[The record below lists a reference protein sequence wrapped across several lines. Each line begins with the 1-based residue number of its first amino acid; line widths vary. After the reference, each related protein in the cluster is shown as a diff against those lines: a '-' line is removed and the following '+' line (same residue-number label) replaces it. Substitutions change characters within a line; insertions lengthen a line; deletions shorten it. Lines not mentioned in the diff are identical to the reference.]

1 MTDSHPDSHP
11 DLSSRLKHI
20 TAELES
26 LEVELRSDREPD
38 IHLLQDFRR
47 SVDEVRNTA
56 WTIGELINA
65 RASRKNPK
73 VVLSFLAAE
82 RMRRFSQMV
91 RSLAEDMDDPSV
103 TWETSGVQKVSES
116 LDSLH
121 TSLRKLLED
130 HRGRMK
136 PVRDAGD

>member
-1 MTDSHPDSHP
+1 MTDSHP
-11 DLSSRLKHI
+11 DLSSRLKHL
-20 TAELES
+20 TSELES
-26 LEVELRSDREPD
+26 LEVELRSTQDPD
-38 IHLLQDFRR
+38 VRILQDFRR

-56 WTIGELINA
+56 WTVGELINA

-91 RSLAEDMDDPSV
+91 RSLAEDMDDPMV

-116 LDSLH
+116 LDFLQ
-121 TSLRKLLED
+121 TRLRKLLEE
-130 HRGRMK
+130 HRARIK

>member
-1 MTDSHPDSHP
+1 MTDSHT
-11 DLSSRLKHI
+11 DLSFRLKHL
-20 TAELES
+20 TRELES
-26 LEVELRSDREPD
+26 LEAELRAEREPD
-38 IHLLQDFRR
+38 VHLLQDFRR

-65 RASRKNPK
+65 RASRKNPE

-103 TWETSGVQKVSES
+103 TWETTGVQKVSES
-116 LDSLH
+116 LDFLQER
-121 TSLRKLLED
+121 LRKLLED
-130 HRGRMK
+130 HRGRIT
-136 PVRDAGD
+136 PVRGAGD